1 MILQNQMKKIST
13 RILALALA
21 VSPAFAL
28 AQTSGIGTNGI
39 FGFLDAANTLINRLI
54 PFIIALTVLVFL
66 FGVFKFVIA
75 NDAEKRK
82 EARGYMVWGVV
93 SLFVMVAVWG
103 LVNVL
108 VRTFQLDTNAPPGP
122 QVPTTYSSN

>member
-1 MILQNQMKKIST
+1 MKKIST
-13 RILALALA
+13 RIFALAIIA
-21 VSPAFAL
+21 SPVLAL

-66 FGVFKFVIA
+66 WGVFRFVIA
-75 NDAEKRK
+75 NDQEKRK

-122 QVPTTYSSN
+122 QVPTTYSSS